1 MKKYIF
7 LLLITVFT
15 LQSCESFLEVIPYS
29 FTSPENFYKSEADF
43 ELAINGC
50 YDIINA
56 GSVQTLGNYDTWGRG
71 LYFMLNGS
79 TDEMITQGTSVPIEY
94 SQWGY
99 GSYTSDN
106 KFIKNNWFYFY
117 AGINRCNYLLEKIEN
132 VDFTND
138 ARKTEIKAEAIFL
151 RGFYYYSLANLFGG
165 VPLYTTS
172 AQDASAPRNTLEE
185 TYNRILSDL
194 TYAYENLS
202 DRATN
207 KGGANKY
214 TAAGYLAKVYTYL
227 GSCKKNNVGESLNF
241 QLNSFDWVDAD
252 KMYVEALKVTTDI
265 VLNSGYKLID
275 RYDFNFRET
284 TKSYQYQECLFLAE
298 ASSDPGM
305 NKINIWLNNLTPQ
318 GNSNVNGGGYGWQRP
333 LGEMFNKYIPED
345 KRLNHNITG
354 NFSGTIGE
362 ETIDGVKYYIPRSIS
377 SANTGWICCGKFR
390 YRDPKQKT
398 LPSWASDG
406 NFPLLRY
413 ADILLLHAE
422 ALYFNNQENEA
433 RNILTEVRNRSALTV
448 VTDLNFAYFKADF
461 IEELLDERSREL
473 CFEGHRRFDLI
484 RFGKITETINNLS
497 IERTTGWYNDQVPT
511 LKSSW
516 EEYKIWLPVPV
527 SEIDINPNLIQNQG
541 WVNN

>member
-1 MKKYIF
+1 MKKNIF
-7 LLLITVFT
+7 ILICSVLL
-15 LQSCESFLEVIPYS
+15 LQSCDSFLDVVPYS
-29 FTSPENFYKSEADF
+29 FTSPENFYKTEADF

-71 LYFMLNGS
+71 LYFMLNGT

-94 SQWGY
+94 AQFGY
-99 GSYTSDN
+99 ASYNSDN
-106 KFIKNNWFYFY
+106 KFIKNNWFFFY
-117 AGINRCNYLLEKIEN
+117 AGINRCNYLLEKI
-132 VDFTND
+132 D
-138 ARKTEIKAEAIFL
+138 AVEFFKEERKTEIKAEARFL
-151 RGFYYYSLANLFGG
+151 RGYYYYMLANLFGG
-165 VPLYTTS
+165 VPVYTTS
-172 AQDASAPRNTLEE
+172 QQDPFKARNSLQE
-185 TYNRILSDL
+185 TYEQIIQDL
-194 TYAYENLS
+194 RFAYENLK

-207 KGGANKY
+207 KGAANKY

-227 GSCKKNNVGESLNF
+227 GSCKKNNVGENLNF
-241 QLNSFDWVDAD
+241 PLNSFQWVNAAT
-252 KMYVEALKVTTDI
+252 MYSDALKLTNDI
-265 VLNSGYKLID
+265 VLNGGYKLID

-284 TKSYQYQECLFLAE
+284 TKSYQYQECLFLSE
-298 ASSDPGM
+298 ASSDAGM

-333 LGEMFNKYIPED
+333 LGEVYNRYSTED

-362 ETIDGVKYYIPRSIS
+362 ETIDGVKYYIPRPIP
-377 SANTGWICCGKFR
+377 SANTGWLSCGKFR
-390 YRDPKQKT
+390 YRDPKQKA

-422 ALYFNNQENEA
+422 ALYENNQETEA
-433 RNILTEVRNRSALTV
+433 RSMLTEVRQRSALLNV
-448 VTDLNFAYFKADF
+448 ADLNSVYFKADF
-461 IEELLDERSREL
+461 LEELLDERSREL

-497 IERTTGWYNDQVPT
+497 TERTTGWYNDQVPT
-511 LKSSW
+511 LKTNW
-516 EEYKIWLPVPV
+516 ADYKIWMPIPI
-527 SEIDINPNLIQNQG
+527 SEMDINSNLIQNPG
-541 WVNN
+541 WVK

>member
-1 MKKYIF
+1 
-7 LLLITVFT
+7 V
-15 LQSCESFLEVIPYS
+15 VPYS
-29 FTSPENFYKSEADF
+29 FTSPENFYKTEGDI
-43 ELAINGC
+43 ELALNGC
-50 YDIINA
+50 YDIVNA

-71 LYFMLNGS
+71 LYFMLNGT
-79 TDEMITQGTSVPIEY
+79 TDEMITQGASVPVEY
-94 SQWGY
+94 AQWGY
-99 GSYTSDN
+99 ASYNSDN
-106 KFIKNNWFYFY
+106 KFIKNNWFFFY
-117 AGINRCNYLLEKIEN
+117 AGINRCNYLLEKI
-132 VDFTND
+132 D
-138 ARKTEIKAEAIFL
+138 AVEFGKEERKTEIKAETRFL
-151 RGFYYYSLANLFGG
+151 RGYYYYMLANLFGG
-165 VPLYTTS
+165 VPIYTTS
-172 AQDASAPRNTLEE
+172 QQDAFAARNSLQE
-185 TYNRILSDL
+185 TYKQIIADL
-194 TYAYENLS
+194 QFAYLNLN

-241 QLNSFDWVDAD
+241 PMNSFSWVNASE
-252 KMYVEALKVTTDI
+252 MYSEALKVTNDI

-333 LGEMFNKYIPED
+333 LGEMYNRYALED
-345 KRLNHNITG
+345 KRMNHNITG

-362 ETIDGVKYYIPRSIS
+362 ETIDGVKYYIPRAIS
-377 SANTGWICCGKFR
+377 YANTGWISCGKFR

-422 ALYFNNQENEA
+422 ALYENNKETEA
-433 RNILTEVRNRSALTV
+433 RAVLSEIRNRSALTNV
-448 VTDLNFAYFKADF
+448 ADLNSSYFKSDF
-461 IEELLDERSREL
+461 LTELLEERSREL

-484 RFGKITETINNLS
+484 RFGKITSTIQGLS
-497 IERTTGWYNDQVPT
+497 TDRATGWYNDQVPT
-511 LKSSW
+511 LQTNW
-516 EEYKIWLPVPV
+516 ADYKIWLPIPV
-527 SEIDINPNLIQNQG
+527 SEIDINPNLTQNPG
-541 WVNN
+541 WVK